1 VTRIGLDLLYL
12 APGRTGGMEVYAR
25 ALVPRLVQAWPEA
38 SFTVFAGRE
47 LAAEWRETPWAP
59 NTSLVALPVSSDTRI
74 AREAVSQTL
83 LAAAVARARVDLLH
97 SLGST
102 TSLTAPAPIVVTIHD
117 VIYKRHPDAHAGV
130 LAHGMALLVPAGA
143 RRARRVIA
151 VSHAAGRDLHDLLGI
166 PDHRIDVV
174 PSGPGIDAA
183 VAPTP
188 EPELRSRL
196 ELPDGPLVL
205 SPSARRP
212 HKNLPRLIAAMR
224 GVDATLVLPGYAT
237 AFDDDLKAAAE
248 GARVVFA
255 GWVSDG
261 DLEGLYAAA
270 TCLAFPSLAE
280 GFGLPVLEAMRR
292 GLPVACAD
300 ATSLPEL
307 AGDAALLFDPLDV
320 ESIRSAITRLLGDG
334 TLRAD
339 LARRGRERAQRFSW
353 ERAAEGTVASYRRA
367 LAGRDGG

>member
-1 VTRIGLDLLYL
+1 
-12 APGRTGGMEVYAR
+12 
-25 ALVPRLVQAWPEA
+25 
-38 SFTVFAGRE
+38 
-47 LAAEWRETPWAP
+47 
-59 NTSLVALPVSSDTRI
+59 
-74 AREAVSQTL
+74 
-83 LAAAVARARVDLLH
+83 
-97 SLGST
+97 
-102 TSLTAPAPIVVTIHD
+102 
-117 VIYKRHPDAHAGV
+117 
-130 LAHGMALLVPAGA
+130 VPAGA

-151 VSHAAGRDLHDLLGI
+151 VSHAAGRDLHDLLGVA
-166 PDHRIDVV
+166 DDRIDVV

-339 LARRGRERAQRFSW
+339 LARRGRERAQLFSW

-367 LAGRDGG
+367 LAGRGGG